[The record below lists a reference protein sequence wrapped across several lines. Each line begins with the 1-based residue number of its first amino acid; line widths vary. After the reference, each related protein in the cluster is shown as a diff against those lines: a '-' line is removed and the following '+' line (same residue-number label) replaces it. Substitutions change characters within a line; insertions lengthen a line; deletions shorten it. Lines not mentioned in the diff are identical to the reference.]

1 MSGDGVSVSVHA
13 DGDTTG
19 TLTVKS
25 VPVVSSSMVSLSL
38 DEFPD
43 SHVFVASLVLSDDHE
58 ITRRSS
64 SDIHG
69 SSGEL
74 EPLLS
79 VTFVL
84 DGFEDSGV
92 LADNSGLS
100 IVLNSDSVGV
110 AGSVTVNVEFTGLE
124 ESNLSSSVH
133 NPDLSVGTSTDIE
146 GSHGVGF
153 PGGVLRSERS
163 DDSGVGDGEDL
174 TLGGDGDSLGI
185 LSRLV
190 HGLGPS
196 SAFVLVDL
204 AVFTSDVD
212 VLLEVDGDIGSVLTS
227 GSVFPGNL
235 VFILALGSSADSF
248 LVVRED
254 SGGALVED
262 KSHGGSS
269 GAVVLGSETNESL
282 GSLVEVLVDVA
293 AFTASVSDED
303 GLSTD
308 ESDFETSSDL
318 LVTEGG
324 PEVLDVGDFTLRSLV
339 DLDGL
344 ASEEFSV
351 GDGCVVD
358 MVVEVV
364 EHESQLGHE
373 VFALRSGF
381 TEGDSVELG
390 EPVGGLSLDD
400 GGHVTGVSAGESASE
415 VFALLSG
422 NLSRSFTADGAF
434 ANEGLLESTFLRD
447 HASIEGSNSTGFTSV
462 EGGAALGFL
471 SLSHGPVSDGS
482 LIVTIGPVPS
492 LGVSSTNPSILI
504 VDAFEGHEVHDSGLL
519 SALTDGGEVSSPS
532 FAGLFSIVP
541 GLLALV
547 VDVVFE
553 RFLFDTGVGGPVD
566 VLVLVDNEGSSS
578 FADADLSSRSSH
590 VPELTVLTELV
601 DSVLFSGNE
610 DGSFG
615 TGSDILSRFGVV
627 VSLPG
632 TVNSGLFVDA
642 TLFTDNPDLSLGSN
656 IDADSSSGGHSPFA
670 GLVEFV
676 NPLVGSSDPNV
687 TVSSSTDI
695 LGLDSVGECD
705 FLPVDT
711 MPSEELTG
719 GSGDPG
725 STVGLDGDSGSD
737 LRADL
742 RPGLSVESE
751 GDSIGTDNPD
761 GIVGTDS
768 DILSVSGSSS
778 PLNGLEG
785 VALLFVGGG
794 LDKSLVGDGFSR
806 LSELS
811 GDGSGLGLLG
821 FVGTS
826 TIGTHSLALL
836 NLS

>member
-13 DGDTTG
+13 YGETTSS
-19 TLTVKS
+19 LTVKS

-64 SDIHG
+64 SDVHG

-79 VTFVL
+79 VTGVL
-84 DGFEDSGV
+84 DRFEDSGV

-110 AGSVTVNVEFTGLE
+110 AGSVTVNEEFTGLK
-124 ESNLSSSVH
+124 ESDLSSSVH
-133 NPDLSVGTSTDIE
+133 NPDLSVGASTDIE

-174 TLGGDGDSLGI
+174 TLGGDGDSLGV
-185 LSRLV
+185 LSSLV

-196 SAFVLVDL
+196 STFVLVDL

-212 VLLEVDGDIGSVLTS
+212 VLLEVDSDIGSVLAS
-227 GSVFPGNL
+227 GSVFPGDL
-235 VFILALGSSADSF
+235 VFILALGSSADSVV
-248 LVVRED
+248 VVRED

-262 KSHGGSS
+262 ESHGGSG

-282 GSLVEVLVDVA
+282 GGLVEVLVDVA
-293 AFTASVSDED
+293 AFAASVSDED

-324 PEVLDVGDFTLRSLV
+324 PEVLDVGDFTLRFLV

-351 GDGCVVD
+351 GDGSVVD
-358 MVVEVV
+358 VVVKVV

-373 VFALRSGF
+373 FLALRSGF
-381 TEGDSVELG
+381 TEGDSVKLG
-390 EPVGGLSLDD
+390 EPVGGLSLND
-400 GGHVTGVSAGESASE
+400 GGHVTGVSAGERASE

-434 ANEGLLESTFLRD
+434 ANEGLLESTFVRG
-447 HASIEGSNSTGFTSV
+447 HASIDRFVGSASV
-462 EGGAALGFL
+462 EGGAASSFL
-471 SLSHGPVSDGS
+471 SLNNGPVSDGS
-482 LIVTIGPVPS
+482 LSVTIGPVPS
-492 LGVSSTNPSILI
+492 LGVSSTNPGILF
-504 VDAFEGHEVHDSGLL
+504 VDTFEGHEVHDSGLL

-532 FAGLFSIVP
+532 FAGLFSIEP

-566 VLVLVDNEGSSS
+566 VVVLVDNEGSSS
-578 FADADLSSRSSH
+578 FADGDLSSRSSH

-601 DSVLFSGNE
+601 DAGLLSGNE
-610 DGSFG
+610 DGSVG
-615 TGSDILSRFGVV
+615 TGSNILSKFGVV

-632 TVNSGLFVDA
+632 TVNSGLLVDA
-642 TLFTDNPDLSLGSN
+642 ALFVDNPDLSLGSN
-656 IDADSSSGGHSPFA
+656 RDADSSSRGHSPFA

-676 NPLVGSSDPNV
+676 NFLVGSSDPNV

-695 LGLDSVGECD
+695 LGLDSGGESD
-705 FLPVDT
+705 LLPVDT
-711 MPSEELTG
+711 MPSVELTSG
-719 GSGDPG
+719 GGDPG
-725 STVGLDGDSGSD
+725 STVGLNGDSGSF
-737 LRADL
+737 LGADL
-742 RPGLSVESE
+742 RPGLAVESVDE
-751 GDSIGTDNPD
+751 SIGMNSPD

-768 DILSVSGSSS
+768 DILSVTGSSS

-785 VALLFVGGG
+785 VALFLVGSG
-794 LDKSLVGDGFSR
+794 LHESLVGDGFSR

-811 GDGSGLGLLG
+811 DGGSGLGLLG
-821 FVGTS
+821 FVDTS
-826 TIGTHSLALL
+826 TLSHSLGLL
-836 NLS
+836 DLS